1 VVQSNA
7 VEAGLTEEVSRQVVA
22 QRIRNRL
29 LEIAIGMAAGEQYV
43 REVGAIEWFEL
54 FFDWMPRTVEQP
66 FYNSSMTDRECEAV
80 SALRAIVLEACA
92 ETPQMVTDDQLI
104 SSGWL
109 QRVQPVANRLVTLMK
124 SRGISSED
132 VEENEPSIKQA

>member
-54 FFDWMPRTVEQP
+54 FFDWMPR
-66 FYNSSMTDRECEAV
+66 R
-80 SALRAIVLEACA
+80 R
-92 ETPQMVTDDQLI
+92 
-104 SSGWL
+104 
-109 QRVQPVANRLVTLMK
+109 
-124 SRGISSED
+124 
-132 VEENEPSIKQA
+132 